1 MFFLMKCFKTKGD
14 IRMSNEIMQEK
25 DTDINELVEEVLFLE
40 DLEMDN
46 DIREWLQTPPVQL
59 QEYGFE
65 ADREEG
71 DFAILIEISDYYLTE
86 R

>member
-1 MFFLMKCFKTKGD
+1 MSKGF
-14 IRMSNEIMQEK
+14 EQEK
-25 DTDINELVEEVLFLE
+25 EIDIIELAEEVLFFD

-59 QEYGFE
+59 KEYGFSE
-65 ADREEG
+65 AECEG
-71 DFAILIEISDYYLTE
+71 EYFEILNEISDYHLTE